1 MHTQLQSDTN
11 VEVSANVQERS
22 NLAMRLRILHVVCRL
37 GLGGTENGVLKVINE
52 LRHDQFEHRICAV
65 RGIDKSFARSLDTE
79 LTLSEVGSSEPGFQ
93 FPLFR
98 LLRIMKAF
106 RPHIVHSRNFG
117 ALEAILAAR
126 LAGIPVVIHS
136 EHGYEIEI
144 LCGLPLR
151 RRIACFAFFRLAHQV
166 FTVTRDLK
174 SFHSSQSWLS
184 SEKFHVIPN
193 GVDTD
198 RFRPRPE
205 ITSLLKSEL
214 GIAGDRIVVGS
225 VGRVVP
231 IKDHKTLLEAAQ
243 ELISQGK
250 NLHVVIVGAGSE
262 LSKLRTQ
269 AATSPELAGRVSFVG
284 SSDRVPDLLNAM
296 DVFVLPSIS
305 EGMSNTILE
314 AMATGLPVVVT
325 RTGGNPE
332 VVEEGRAGFLFDP
345 RDVRA
350 LTGTLSRLVDNAALR
365 RECGSFARCQAVHK
379 FSLSTMA
386 QRYRD
391 LYLELATRRR
401 SAKGR

>member
-1 MHTQLQSDTN
+1 MQTQLQSETN
-11 VEVSANVQERS
+11 ADVSANVLERPNS
-22 NLAMRLRILHVVCRL
+22 TMRLRILHVVSRL
-37 GLGGTENGVLKVINE
+37 GLGGTENTVLKVINE
-52 LRHDQFEHRICAV
+52 LGHDQFEHQICAV
-65 RGIDKSFARSLDTE
+65 RGIDKGFARSLDTE
-79 LTLSEVGSSEPGFQ
+79 LTLCEVGSSEPGFQ

-98 LLRIMKAF
+98 LLRIMKGF

-117 ALEAILAAR
+117 ALEAIPAAR
-126 LAGIPVVIHS
+126 LAGIPVAIHS

-144 LCGLPLR
+144 LRGLPLR

-184 SEKFHVIPN
+184 SERFHVIPN

-198 RFRPRPE
+198 RFCPHPE
-205 ITSLLKSEL
+205 IASLLKSEL
-214 GIAGDRIVVGS
+214 GIAADRIVVGS

-262 LSKLRTQ
+262 LSKLQTQ
-269 AATSPELAGRVSFVG
+269 AATSTVLAGRVSFVG
-284 SSDRVPDLLNAM
+284 SSNRVPDLLNCM

-345 RDVRA
+345 RNVRA
-350 LTGTLSRLVDNAALR
+350 LTDTLSRLVDDAALR
-365 RECGSFARCQAVHK
+365 RECGSFARRHAVQNL
-379 FSLSTMA
+379 SLSAMA

-391 LYLELATRRR
+391 LYLELATCHS